1 MKKFRYRMESILKI
15 KLKLEDQ
22 AKLAYANAL
31 AALAREEDKL
41 NKMKQKKISYEEEQR
56 NNFASRLD
64 IKKMKQLSEAID
76 VMKQKIE
83 NQTAVVKT
91 AEKRLEAARARLNEA
106 MIERKTQEKLKERA
120 WQEYMA
126 EYEAEE
132 QKEID
137 EHNSFIY
144 SGLRLHGEDSY

>member
-1 MKKFRYRMESILKI
+1 MKKFSYRMESLLKI

-22 AKLAYANAL
+22 AKLVYANAL
-31 AALAREEDKL
+31 AAFNKEEDKL
-41 NKMKQKKISYEEEQR
+41 NKMKEKKLSYENEK
-56 NNFASRLD
+56 RLICTSKID
-64 IKKMKQLSEAID
+64 IKKMKLLTEAID
-76 VMKQKIE
+76 IMNRKIE
-83 NQTAVVKT
+83 NQTAIVKA

-106 MIERKTQEKLKERA
+106 IIERKTQEKLKEKA
-120 WQEYMA
+120 WQEYMM

-144 SGLRLHGEDSY
+144 GNLQLHKEDR